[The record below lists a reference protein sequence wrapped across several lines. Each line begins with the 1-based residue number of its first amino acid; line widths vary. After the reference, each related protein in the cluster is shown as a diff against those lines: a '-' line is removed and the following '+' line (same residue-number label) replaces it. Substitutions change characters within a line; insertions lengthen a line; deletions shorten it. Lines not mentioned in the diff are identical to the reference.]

1 MAFESPLFN
10 LFGRSRIQPLK
21 KHMHATL
28 QCVLEL
34 PELVAAANN
43 GDWEAA
49 HTIRSRLRDHKE
61 EADRLKNEIRSHM
74 PNRLL
79 MPVARSDLLE
89 LLIAQNNLA
98 GAPKRLSDLIL
109 GREMQCPASLRDDF
123 DRFLKTSIDSTHKA
137 MEAIDELD
145 NLLETGLNG
154 QELKTVEQYID
165 RLEILEGESDQQQI
179 HLRWQLRQIEGQM
192 PPVDAVFMY
201 EVITAIER
209 LSDIAQSVGHRVQIL
224 IAR

>member
-10 LFGRSRIQPLK
+10 LFGRSPIQPLK

-34 PELVAAANN
+34 PELVAAAYE
-43 GDWEAA
+43 GDWETA
-49 HTIRSRLRDHKE
+49 HSIRSRLRDHKE

-98 GAPKRLSDLIL
+98 GAPKRISGLIL
-109 GREMQCPASLRDDF
+109 GREMQFPETLRHDF
-123 DRFLKTSIDSTHKA
+123 DQFLKTSIDATHKA

-145 NLLETGLNG
+145 NLLETGFSG

-165 RLEILEGESDQQQI
+165 RLEVLEEESDQQQI
-179 HLRWQLRQIEGQM
+179 RLRWSLRQIENDLS
-192 PPVDAVFMY
+192 PVDAIFMY
-201 EVITAIER
+201 EVITAIGR
-209 LSDIAQSVGHRVQIL
+209 LSDIAQSVGHRLQIL